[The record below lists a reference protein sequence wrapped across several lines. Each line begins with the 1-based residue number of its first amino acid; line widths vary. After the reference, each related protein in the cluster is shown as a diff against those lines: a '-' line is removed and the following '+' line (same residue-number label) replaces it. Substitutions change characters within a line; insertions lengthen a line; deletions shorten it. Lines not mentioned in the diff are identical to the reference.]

1 MSNGKPKGKGND
13 SYLNSLSSSLVDE
26 TENIIEKKSSEIED
40 IINVPTAAS
49 DSVENLEDS
58 KNNSAENN
66 SQKAEDAK
74 VNSNISNKYKSRNR
88 SAEQSPKKEIKVK
101 PDPLIK
107 FTAPVKKVLQKNSEL
122 EYGDTTNTKVS
133 NEANR
138 YLKIMSLAS
147 DVAGYKIASSL
158 IVDFYN
164 KHKDEFNI

>member
-1 MSNGKPKGKGND
+1 MSNGKPKVKGN

-40 IINVPTAAS
+40 IINVPTAANN
-49 DSVENLEDS
+49 SVENLEDS
-58 KNNSAENN
+58 NNHSAENN
-66 SQKAEDAK
+66 SQKTEDAK
-74 VNSNISNKYKSRNR
+74 VNSNISNKYKSRNK

-107 FTAPVKKVLQKNSEL
+107 FTAPVKKVLQKNGEL

>member
-1 MSNGKPKGKGND
+1 MSNGKPKGKGI

-26 TENIIEKKSSEIED
+26 TENIIDKKSSEIED
-40 IINVPTAAS
+40 IINVPTAGNDNVES
-49 DSVENLEDS
+49 SVDS
-58 KNNSAENN
+58 KNPSTENN
-66 SQKAEDAK
+66 FEKTEDAK
-74 VNSNISNKYKSRNR
+74 VNSNISNKYKSRNK
-88 SAEQSPKKEIKVK
+88 SADPSPKKEIKVK

-107 FTAPVKKVLQKNSEL
+107 FTATVKKVLQKNGDL